1 MNTEYTRK
9 VLEAA
14 LMAAGRTLSLAELA
28 QLFDEVDRP
37 DNEQLRAALGEL
49 GEQWSERSFELR
61 ETAAGFRAQVR
72 REFADQVSRLWPER
86 PPRYSRALLETLS
99 IIAYRQPITRGE
111 IEAVRGVAVNPN
123 IVRTLFER
131 NWIRVVGHREVP
143 GRPEL
148 LGTTRDFL
156 DYFGLKSLDQ
166 LPSLAEIKS
175 LEELDPQLALPEPVG
190 VMLPAPGNNGESAD
204 GEADNEAAA
213 GEAPAGEGGSPVQ
226 PAGGAAGPAED
237 AAGQAEEAAGHA
249 EDVAGHETEAAGGT
263 EDAAGHGAVV
273 VDSSAEPA
281 GPEPE
286 DDVGG
291 STQPQDVDEQG
302 VKPEQ
307 QADERR
313 DDGGPQSQE
322 GPAVDVEDE
331 HAGPPGS
338 ARESTAS

>member
-37 DNEQLRAALGEL
+37 DAAQLRVALAEL
-49 GEQWSERSFELR
+49 GDTWNGRAIELK
-61 ETAAGFRAQVR
+61 ETAMGFRAQVR
-72 REFADQVSRLWPER
+72 REFAEQVSRMWPER

-111 IEAVRGVAVNPN
+111 IEGVRGVAVNPN

-156 DYFGLKSLDQ
+156 DYFGLKTLDQ
-166 LPSLAEIKS
+166 LPPLAEIKS

-190 VMLPAPGNNGESAD
+190 VALPAPATMGESDD
-204 GEADNEAAA
+204 GQAPDEAAA
-213 GEAPAGEGGSPVQ
+213 GETQTGDGVEPV
-226 PAGGAAGPAED
+226 GDD
-237 AAGQAEEAAGHA
+237 AAVEDSVRV
-249 EDVAGHETEAAGGT
+249 EDVEPVDSVEPVGT
-263 EDAAGHGAVV
+263 EPLEDEPVGIEPVDDAGAVV
-273 VDSSAEPA
+273 GTAPGPDDSGEESEAEPD
-281 GPEPE
+281 EP
-286 DDVGG
+286 
-291 STQPQDVDEQG
+291 
-302 VKPEQ
+302 
-307 QADERR
+307 
-313 DDGGPQSQE
+313 
-322 GPAVDVEDE
+322 
-331 HAGPPGS
+331 
-338 ARESTAS
+338 AREATAG